1 MRKFL
6 TLAVLFASL
15 NAISQQA
22 AYTDPAQA
30 YNKIVLDNH
39 GNVNEYTRIGAFKVQ
54 GTQMLYG
61 GKQTGTVFTSSGTGN
76 NVTLSYD
83 TYYQRLEIMQGAQN
97 VMVKEAKEVDSF
109 NLTIKINEVEQLLK
123 FINAGQWKAGSN
135 FFLQEVVTGGRFRLY
150 KKYTSE
156 LGMVSTNY
164 IEPGLRQF
172 DLNYEYYYVDTNAKE
187 LKRLKPNI
195 NSIIKEFKA
204 VKDVS
209 PLLDKENFNY
219 NPEIAMIKVFNELNK

>member
-1 MRKFL
+1 MRQFL
-6 TLAVLFASL
+6 FLSLLLATL
-15 NAISQQA
+15 NAFSQQA

-39 GNVNEYTRIGAFKVQ
+39 GNVNEYTRIGSFKVQ

-61 GKQTGTVFTSSGTGN
+61 GKQKGTVYTPSGTGN

-83 TYYQRLEIMQGAQN
+83 TYYQRLEILHGEQN
-97 VMVKEAKEVDSF
+97 VMMKEAKEVDSF
-109 NLTIKINEVEQLLK
+109 SITVKINEAEQQLN
-123 FINAGQWKAGSN
+123 FINASQLKPGSN

-150 KKYTSE
+150 KKYISE

-195 NSIIKEFKA
+195 NSIVKEFKA
-204 VKDVS
+204 MKDVT

-219 NPEIAMIKVFNELNK
+219 NPEVAMIKVFVELNK